1 MKNNISAFYFKTV
14 YYAFCAL
21 VLVACAGSRPD
32 INIPTKRPNTNLP
45 IAQPRVAVVLS
56 GGGVRGFAHVGVLK
70 VLHDAGIPIDLMA
83 GTSAGSLVGALYAD
97 QGDINYVEGLVNNV
111 TLADIFD
118 FNNIPQRDG
127 VLKGY
132 KLQKFLLKNMHAKT
146 FNQLQI
152 PLITV
157 STDLQ
162 TGAPIEID
170 NGPIAPAVQASAA
183 IPALFDP
190 VSLYGY
196 TLIDGGISDP
206 VAVNFVQAYHPKVII
221 AVDVAEQL
229 PSKLPTTAE
238 GIYKRAFIIMRLN
251 MSALSAR
258 GADILITPDVGTT
271 QMFDI
276 DKKGELIHAG
286 EIAARKALPEI
297 KRLLKERGIPLNP
310 PQPAATMK

>member
-1 MKNNISAFYFKTV
+1 MKNHISIFSFRMLGCVLA
-14 YYAFCAL
+14 AL
-21 VLVACAGSRPD
+21 LLAACAGSRPD
-32 INIPTKRPNTNLP
+32 INIPKERPSTDLP

-70 VLHDAGIPIDLMA
+70 VFHDAGIPIDLMA

-97 QGDINYVEGLVNNV
+97 QRDINHVEALVSNV

-118 FNNIPQRDG
+118 FNNVPQRDG

-132 KLQKFLLKNMHAKT
+132 KLQKFLLGNMHAKT
-146 FNQLQI
+146 FDQLQI

-162 TGAPIEID
+162 TGAPVEID

-196 TLIDGGISDP
+196 KLIDGGMSDP
-206 VAVNFVQAYHPKVII
+206 VAVNFVQPYHPKVII

-229 PSKLPTTAE
+229 PATIPTTAE
-238 GIYKRAFIIMRLN
+238 GIYNRAFIIMRLN
-251 MSALSAR
+251 MSTLSAR
-258 GADILITPDVGTT
+258 DADILITPDVGTT
-271 QMFDI
+271 KMFDI
-276 DKKGELIHAG
+276 NKKAELIHAG
-286 EIAARKALPEI
+286 EVAAQKALPEI

-310 PQPAATMK
+310 PLQKTK